1 MRVLPFSIPKTVR
14 ASIIVQEDIQA
25 VFYTRLHQHPEVQLS
40 LIQEGKGDLYC
51 MDRFWAYEPGD
62 LILIPGNLP
71 HLFKSDQDEPVHR
84 RISIFH
90 ELPWLRQIIEQ
101 SPELEPLNPWLKRCS
116 TGAIFR
122 IQRQEAESRFSE
134 ILQTDKTMRY
144 VKFLELLDWLKHK
157 RGRSLQAR
165 NTIQPYSTV
174 DGDRMS
180 EVIDHSMQH
189 YQGRVKLGELAEKVA
204 MTPASF
210 CKFFKRRTGR
220 TYIDFLNE
228 IRIEHACRLLAGSSK
243 MSVAEIAED
252 SGFSNIANF
261 NRRFKQY
268 KDVTPS
274 HYRRSHKS
282 YSLGN

>member
-1 MRVLPFSIPKTVR
+1 
-14 ASIIVQEDIQA
+14 
-25 VFYTRLHQHPEVQLS
+25 
-40 LIQEGKGDLYC
+40 
-51 MDRFWAYEPGD
+51 
-62 LILIPGNLP
+62 
-71 HLFKSDQDEPVHR
+71 
-84 RISIFH
+84 
-90 ELPWLRQIIEQ
+90 
-101 SPELEPLNPWLKRCS
+101 
-116 TGAIFR
+116 
-122 IQRQEAESRFSE
+122 
-134 ILQTDKTMRY
+134 MRY